1 MKTNSLPALDPAK
14 TMRSRFA
21 QKNRLDRSVPLLR
34 LLSTGLVLGVVCTG
48 MSLAYAGEAL
58 DVLRER
64 MKINVMDQGIQR
76 GDPSVLS
83 SLPVKGYRDGLAGFM
98 REFKLY
104 PDPDHSFTQCGGD
117 MLWRNSQA
125 KPGCIVSIKL
135 ASKNADGSYR
145 DRGVRIEYG
154 VAPGS
159 KHFLPNNSAY
169 AEHAISGD
177 GLLQAQF
184 Q

>member
-1 MKTNSLPALDPAK
+1 
-14 TMRSRFA
+14 
-21 QKNRLDRSVPLLR
+21 
-34 LLSTGLVLGVVCTG
+34 
-48 MSLAYAGEAL
+48 
-58 DVLRER
+58 
-64 MKINVMDQGIQR
+64 MKIKIIDQGIQQ

-83 SLPVKGYRDGLAGFM
+83 SLPVNGYRHGLAGFM
-98 REFKLY
+98 RVFNLY
-104 PDPDHSFTQCGGD
+104 PAPDHSFTQCGED
-117 MLWRNSQA
+117 VLWRNSQA
-125 KPGCIVSIKL
+125 KPGCIVSVKL

-159 KHFLPNNSAY
+159 KKFLPNNSAY
-169 AEHAISGD
+169 AEHAVNGD